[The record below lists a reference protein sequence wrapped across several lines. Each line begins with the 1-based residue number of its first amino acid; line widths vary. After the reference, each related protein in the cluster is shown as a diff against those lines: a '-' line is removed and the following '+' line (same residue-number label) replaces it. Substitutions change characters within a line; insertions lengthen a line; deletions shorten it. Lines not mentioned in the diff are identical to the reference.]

1 MRRFKKTNSDLS
13 QYPLKNSFLVLDP
26 LSRVLAVLEL
36 MMIFIDY
43 ENLGF

>member
-1 MRRFKKTNSDLS
+1 
-13 QYPLKNSFLVLDP
+13 VLDP